1 MAKVDVSKW
10 NKRLRAM
17 EDTGVVAMEDIYEEL
32 VKEGFI
38 LNNTEEGSN
47 KPISLSSKYKNDWM
61 SNKTPEEQQS
71 LFDKLDNLIP
81 SSRGFKKGYYGMAAE
96 TQSWQDLFDDFWGD
110 YYEGSNTPS
119 GLKITNFDNKGFSDE
134 DLFRLGDD
142 IAEFAYRAGKK
153 RLNKGDVLYYKK
165 YLEQALTTG
174 KYGKRLFPTTKKE

>member
-17 EDTGVVAMEDIYEEL
+17 EDTGVVSMEDIFVEL
-32 VKEGFI
+32 VREGFG

-47 KPISLSSKYKNDWM
+47 KPITVSSRSINDM
-61 SNKTPEEQQS
+61 TPEERQS
-71 LFDKLDNLIP
+71 AFEKLDRLIP
-81 SSRGFKKGYYGMAAE
+81 SSREFKKGYYGMAAE

-110 YYEGSNTPS
+110 YYEGSYTPS
-119 GLKITNFDNKGFSDE
+119 GLKVTNFDNKGFSDE

-142 IAEFAYRAGKK
+142 ISEFAYRAGKK
-153 RLNKGDVLYYKK
+153 SLNKGDVLYYKK

-174 KYGKRLFPTTKKE
+174 RYEKRLFPTTKKE